1 MKHETHITNKYIL
14 CARSS
19 LNIQMAKESDRRVIL
34 MRTKW
39 ALFLVLCENI
49 IWDGVQRCL
58 RCAYYI
64 NAEMDAGDSTKENL
78 RIESD
83 QYQTRIMKK

>member
-1 MKHETHITNKYIL
+1 MGWGPEVS
-14 CARSS
+14 A
-19 LNIQMAKESDRRVIL
+19 
-34 MRTKW
+34 
-39 ALFLVLCENI
+39 
-49 IWDGVQRCL
+49 
-58 RCAYYI
+58 YI